1 MSYHVRNVLLEQ
13 GEELG
18 FQLTSQN
25 PCIVRSTGS
34 SAKYQRSVDLKCG
47 DEILEVNFVN
57 VSSLSAKDVF
67 DMIVQKSALGKVL
80 LIVRTLFFQNL
91 LNGGSSTRLFDSRPR
106 FSSIRRLPPKSGATA
121 SSLSINNNSNNN
133 NSISTTTDQSSSQY
147 LPNLF
152 GLNSSQSGYTNILRF
167 CKDVIYF
174 GCVSYLFSEIFAQN
188 GDSLESSCEEM
199 FDNYLK
205 HQANNKPPTKNKNQ
219 SSNTLILIVINSD
232 GFSLFNLLGKKITT
246 YPLYSL
252 VFHRSFSKDNNYFCI
267 VNRFFTKTQ
276 TANRLRHYEFHAFKV
291 EGGLAEHSNHTKLA
305 DMLHLPCSQVPS
317 CGHFPQSSL
326 VVLEHLENFLSER

>member
-1 MSYHVRNVLLEQ
+1 MLEQ

-25 PCIVRSTGS
+25 PCIVRSTRS
-34 SAKYQRSVDLKCG
+34 SVKFQRSVDLKCG

-91 LNGGSSTRLFDSRPR
+91 LNGGSSTSLFDSRPR

-133 NSISTTTDQSSSQY
+133 NNNNSISTTSDQSSSQY

-174 GCVSYLFSEIFAQN
+174 GL
-188 GDSLESSCEEM
+188 SLI
-199 FDNYLK
+199 
-205 HQANNKPPTKNKNQ
+205 H
-219 SSNTLILIVINSD
+219 I
-232 GFSLFNLLGKKITT
+232 
-246 YPLYSL
+246 
-252 VFHRSFSKDNNYFCI
+252 
-267 VNRFFTKTQ
+267 
-276 TANRLRHYEFHAFKV
+276 
-291 EGGLAEHSNHTKLA
+291 
-305 DMLHLPCSQVPS
+305 
-317 CGHFPQSSL
+317 
-326 VVLEHLENFLSER
+326 

>member
-13 GEELG
+13 GQELG
-18 FQLTSQN
+18 FQLTSQS
-25 PCIVRSTGS
+25 PCIVRSTAS
-34 SAKYQRSVDLKCG
+34 PLKYQRSVDLKCG

-67 DMIVQKSALGKVL
+67 DMIVQKSTLGKVL

-91 LNGGSSTRLFDSRPR
+91 FNGSSSTSLLESRPR

-121 SSLSINNNSNNN
+121 SSLSINNNSHSN
-133 NSISTTTDQSSSQY
+133 ISTRDRSSSY

-205 HQANNKPPTKNKNQ
+205 HQENNKPSSIKKNQ

-252 VFHRSFSKDNNYFCI
+252 VFHRSFSKDSNYFCI
-267 VNRFFTKTQ
+267 VNRFFTKIQ
-276 TANRLRHYEFHAFKV
+276 TASRLRHYEFHAFKV
-291 EGGLAEHSNHTKLA
+291 DNGLAEHSNHTKLS
-305 DMLHLPCSQVPS
+305 DMLHLPCNQVSS
-317 CGHFPQSSL
+317 CGHFPQSSS
-326 VVLEHLENFLSER
+326 VVLEHLESLLSER